1 MITSWLESSFFP
13 TLSWVLGL
21 LDYAFLFLKI
31 LGPVQPKFFE
41 GGYGDIE
48 AARRRQ
54 IQSLVELEVERGG
67 TTAPKHKTTTRFKLA
82 NDDLQ
87 WGPTTRPS
95 SGITMQEGRF
105 RSPQADNRPPESA
118 YAQFFLVKP
127 DLEASAGL
135 APQVPNNGTAMTEKQ
150 VYILMLPATGETNIA
165 SRLFMAKTLA
175 KEYGWCSVIVTAPYY
190 GDRKPKSQKLFFLHT
205 VEDILMQA
213 LAVIQEA
220 AALSEYFLEAQQ
232 SPQEGS
238 SPRRVCLTGFSFGA
252 AMASIASNYA
262 LVAGVDGQRLGCA
275 AYVGSASP
283 CVLADGILE
292 SSVQWTALKRPHAG
306 SSGDSPVPSAREI
319 LFDELYQTQ
328 MDTFILME
336 ACSDQKSKKE
346 SAVAQNR
353 NNPIRVIKGYNMYH
367 DEFIKPKYARELE
380 QQIQKC
386 MKGGEENQA
395 NSGDNAF
402 QLQWLPGGHVFAA
415 LARPVLQKRLIVDT
429 VRELLAH

>member
-1 MITSWLESSFFP
+1 MITSWLHP
-13 TLSWVLGL
+13 ALSWLLGL

-48 AARRRQ
+48 AARRHQ
-54 IQSLVELEVERGG
+54 SQSLVDLEVPGED
-67 TTAPKHKTTTRFKLA
+67 TTNQHPKTTRRRFKLT

-95 SGITMQEGRF
+95 NGITIQEGRF
-105 RSPQADNRPPESA
+105 RSPQADNLPPESA

-127 DLEASAGL
+127 DLEVSTGST
-135 APQVPNNGTAMTEKQ
+135 QVPNDDTAKTNKK
-150 VYILMLPATGETNIA
+150 VYILMLPATGETKIA
-165 SRLFMAKTLA
+165 SRKNMARVLA
-175 KEYGWCSVIVTAPYY
+175 KEHGWCSVIVTAPYY

-238 SPRRVCLTGFSFGA
+238 CPRRVCLTGFSFGA

-283 CVLADGILE
+283 CVLADGLLE
-292 SSVQWTALKRPHAG
+292 SGIQWKALKRPHADSG
-306 SSGDSPVPSAREI
+306 SGSTVPSARQI

-336 ACSDQKSKKE
+336 RGTDQKSKKN
-346 SAVAQNR
+346 SVVARNR
-353 NNPIRVIKGYNMYH
+353 KNPIRVIKGYNMHH
-367 DEFIKPKYARELE
+367 DEFIRPKYARELE

-395 NSGDNAF
+395 DSGDNSF
-402 QLQWLPGGHVFAA
+402 QLQWLPGGHIFAA

-429 VRELLAH
+429 VHELLAH